1 MLGAGLAGAGAGGLL
16 FGGGSKYETTGQ
28 KVKRRLK
35 NALIGGAMASGAA
48 ALLTHGAKQL
58 ATAMPAD
65 KETPLE
71 AASKIP
77 SSTPARLL
85 YGAIGLEAGHAMN
98 QIKTRDGI
106 NKLRGA
112 INMSKDEYATSLLD
126 KLPEA
131 TITNVSRARGDIQGV
146 VDHLAASP
154 DKLYEVL
161 GKGKGPNDA
170 ATVKRITKLLNDAG
184 VDTAKMKDALPGY
197 LPFVDK
203 RLSDLNLQK
212 LDDKSFGT
220 ISWLKNKLS
229 KVDAINNKIDT
240 SSKTGKWLADKLTR
254 IANKAEYGDLRNVNM
269 DNKFFRSMLNPKNG
283 RGRLAALATA
293 GLLAPEIVSVGKNLY
308 DLT

>member
-48 ALLTHGAKQL
+48 ALLTHGAKQI

-77 SSTPARLL
+77 SSAPARLL
-85 YGAIGLEAGHAMN
+85 YGAMGLEAGHAMN

-106 NKLRGA
+106 NILRGA
-112 INMSKDEYATSLLD
+112 INQSGDAYAKSLLD

-131 TITNVSRARGDIQGV
+131 TITNVSRARADIQGV

-184 VDTAKMKDALPGY
+184 IDTAKMKDALPGY
-197 LPFVDK
+197 MPMSDK
-203 RLSDLNLQK
+203 KLSEVSLQT
-212 LDDKSFGT
+212 LDDKSFGA
-220 ISWLKNKLS
+220 ISWLKKKLS
-229 KVDAINNKIDT
+229 KVDALNSKIDT
-240 SSKTGKWLADKLTR
+240 SSKTGKWLADKLTS
-254 IANKAEYGDLRNVNM
+254 IANKAEYGDLKNVHM

-283 RGRLAALATA
+283 RGRLAGLATA
-293 GLLAPEIVSVGKNLY
+293 GLFAPEIVSVGKNLY